1 VTGLCPGL
9 RGVAP
14 SPHVLLQSRFIN
26 SYRKNA
32 IIPSMKSDESE
43 EEVLIPAARTQFI
56 DVILE
61 SFAQEGIP
69 GRELRIDSEGFPQ
82 DIFRDRSP

>member
-1 VTGLCPGL
+1 
-9 RGVAP
+9 
-14 SPHVLLQSRFIN
+14 
-26 SYRKNA
+26 
-32 IIPSMKSDESE
+32 MKSDESE